1 MGHGC
6 GCDPKVVGADDL
18 AAVGEISPEVSVN
31 TGDSIGNRDRL
42 KLSEE
47 MFHER
52 TPTSANPSAGA
63 CNAVEQLAHG
73 NDTDGPFFLAQ

>member
-1 MGHGC
+1 M
-6 GCDPKVVGADDL
+6 
-18 AAVGEISPEVSVN
+18 N